1 MRRPTAT
8 APGSW
13 GVEPGGSPLDPPWP
27 QVLDEIAAVGFDGSE
42 LGPVGYYPEEAAL
55 VPVLAERG
63 LRLAAGF
70 VMEPFHDAC
79 ARPATLAIARR
90 TCATLAAAGASRV
103 VLIEGLVPERSRT
116 AGRTADAPRL
126 DPGGWETLLEGLGET
141 MRLAREEYGLRAV
154 FHPHAGTYV
163 EFADEIARL
172 LDDTAAA
179 ELGLCVDTGHAVYAG
194 IEPVAL
200 IASHGDRVAHVHV
213 KDLVLDALADA
224 RNRGLS
230 FEQAVAGGVFCP
242 LGDGDIDL
250 RGVAAALDAIDYD
263 GWVVFEQDRL
273 AGDPRAGADAVAS
286 LRHLREVGIAPDS

>member
-1 MRRPTAT
+1 MSRPTAT

-13 GVEPGGSPLDPPWP
+13 GVEPGASPLDPPWP

-70 VMEPFHDAC
+70 VMEPFHDAR
-79 ARPATLAIARR
+79 ARQATLAIARR
-90 TCATLAAAGASRV
+90 TCATLAAAGASAV
-103 VLIEGLVPERSRT
+103 VLIEALVPERSRT

-126 DPGGWETLLEGLGET
+126 DPAGWETLVELLGET
-141 MRLAREEYGLRAV
+141 TRLAREEYGLRAV

-172 LDDTAAA
+172 LGDTAPA

-194 IEPVAL
+194 IEPVEL
-200 IASHGDRVAHVHV
+200 IASYGDRVGHVHV
-213 KDLVLDALADA
+213 KDIGAGALADA
-224 RNRGLS
+224 RDRERS
-230 FEQAVAGGVFCP
+230 FEQAVAAGVFTP
-242 LGDGDIDL
+242 LGEGDVDL
-250 RGVAAALDAIDYD
+250 VAVARALDGIDYD
-263 GWVVFEQDRL
+263 GWIVFEQDRL
-273 AGDPRAGADAVAS
+273 AGDRRASAEAAAS
-286 LRHLREVGIAPDS
+286 LRHLREVGIAPNS